1 MIDRVEHWIDISNK
15 WRSKANSGE
24 TGQTLCNG
32 TSPHSQEVSDGYIPS
47 STDNGSEQ
55 IPVCKTALG
64 ENVSKADFP
73 LLPASKGFCI
83 TVRKHLDAFKEA
95 LDKHTFTSKLGHPV

>member
-15 WRSKANSGE
+15 WRSKASNGE

-32 TSPHSQEVSDGYIPS
+32 SLPHPQEVSDGYIPS
-47 STDNGSEQ
+47 STANGSEQ
-55 IPVCKTALG
+55 IPVSKMVSG
-64 ENVSKADFP
+64 ENISKADFP

-95 LDKHTFTSKLGHPV
+95 LDKHIFTSKPGHPV